1 MVNAKEME
9 ISKTKKVAKQKA
21 TTFEVKEMSKLK
33 SWIVTKDLA

>member
-9 ISKTKKVAKQKA
+9 ISKTKKVVKREA

-33 SWIVTKDLA
+33 C